1 MGAVRYHLRSM
12 LRERWLGALGLAA
25 TVAVAGAV
33 VLVLVAGTVRTAS
46 APDRYAAARGDLYD
60 TQMEQAEGRPLTAEV
75 EALPAVDSV
84 VAATFFFG
92 GIRPA
97 DGNGDPIE
105 GITFAGTP
113 EGFGGEIVDGRAP
126 DPEVP
131 GEFVASD
138 LWIDTADAEL
148 GDEFQLVT
156 ITQRQAEVNG
166 FDAEPR
172 GPSFT
177 ATLVGEYERPSAG
190 LQDDYPVAVF
200 PVSLLDEGPIGVS
213 ATESLVS
220 LVDGADV
227 ADLRRQLDTLPA
239 GADLSLDPAEW
250 VPVEVRD
257 AVGTQ
262 ANGLAVLTLIAG
274 VAALVVVAQ
283 IATRQAR
290 LSDAHRRSLS
300 ALGLTRGQL
309 LAEALGRIALPA
321 LIGALVASALAVLFS
336 GVFPVDFVRGLEPD
350 PGVRFD
356 ARVHLAGAAGLV
368 VGLLAWVGLTLVGG
382 AVGERR
388 RRPSSV
394 VEGLAPKIARPKAA
408 MGLRFAFARHPRDAG
423 AIGTPAVGLLFVV
436 ATLVAA
442 GTFAAS
448 LDDLLDDPARWGST
462 FDAGVGQGGGQVSDD
477 VVATLSADADVAAL
491 TLMGNVRVSAGTT
504 GLDVTGMEP
513 VRGDLGL
520 RVLEGGAPV
529 ASDEIVLGRNAA
541 RDLGVGVGDD
551 LTVRGPSGDRTLHVV
566 GLAVIP
572 SVEGGEG
579 LGEGGLV
586 TYDTLRAL
594 DPAATLSVLT
604 IDFRPGAPADTA
616 ARLSAD
622 TGVRIGPQDVT
633 SVIINLRRVRSV
645 PYVIGGLLAAL
656 ALLSLASLMTVALR
670 HRRRELAVLR
680 ALGSD
685 RRWIGRVVTWHAVA
699 FTAAIVALGVPFG
712 IVAGRWT
719 FRFLAD
725 RIGAAGDTAV
735 PWALVLTGF
744 VVLASVAEL
753 VGQVT
758 VRRRALS
765 VVRQLAVE

>member
-1 MGAVRYHLRSM
+1 MLRTHWVGAV
-12 LRERWLGALGLAA
+12 GLAA
-25 TVAVAGAV
+25 TVAVAGGV
-33 VLVLVAGTVRTAS
+33 VLVLIAGTLRTAS

-75 EALPAVDSV
+75 EALPAVESV

-92 GIRPA
+92 GILPA

-113 EGFGGEIVDGRAP
+113 EGFGGEIVDGREP

-156 ITQRQAEVNG
+156 ISEEQAAASG
-166 FDAEPR
+166 FEAQPDGPR
-172 GPSFT
+172 FT
-177 ATLVGEYERPSAG
+177 ATLVGEYERPTAG

-200 PVSLLDEGPIGVS
+200 PLSLLDEGPIGVS

-227 ADLRRQLDTLPA
+227 AELRGQLDTLPA
-239 GADLSLDPAEW
+239 GADLSLDPADW

-290 LSDAHRRSLS
+290 LSDSHRRSLS

-321 LIGALVASALAVLFS
+321 LIGALVGSGLAVLVS
-336 GVFPVDFVRGLEPD
+336 GIFPVDFVRGLEPE

-356 ARVHLAGAAGLV
+356 ARVHLAGAAVLV
-368 VGLLAWVGLTLVGG
+368 LGLLAWVGLALVGG

-408 MGLRFAFARHPRDAG
+408 MGLRFAFGRHPRDAG
-423 AIGTPAVGLLFVV
+423 AISTPAVGLLFVV
-436 ATLVAA
+436 AILVAA

-462 FDAGVGQGGGQVSDD
+462 FDAGVGQGGGQISHD
-477 VVATLSADADVAAL
+477 VVAILDRDADVAAL
-491 TLMGNVRVSAGTT
+491 TLMGNIRVSAGTH
-504 GLDVTGMEP
+504 GLDITGFEP
-513 VRGDLGL
+513 VRGELGL
-520 RVLEGGAPV
+520 RVLEGDAPV
-529 ASDEIVLGRNAA
+529 AVDEIVLGRKAA
-541 RDLGVGVGDD
+541 RELGAGVGDD
-551 LTVRGPSGDRTLHVV
+551 LTVQGPSGDHALRVV

-572 SVEGGEG
+572 SIEGGDG

-586 TYDTLRAL
+586 TSDSLRAL
-594 DPAATLSVLT
+594 DPEVTLNVLT

-616 ARLSAD
+616 ARLSEA

-633 SVIINLRRVRSV
+633 SLIINLRRVRSV
-645 PYVIGGLLAAL
+645 PYVIGGLLAVL
-656 ALLSLASLMTVALR
+656 AVLSLASLMTVALQ
-670 HRRRELAVLR
+670 HRQREVAVLR

-699 FTAAIVALGVPFG
+699 FTVAIVALGVPFG

-735 PWALVLTGF
+735 PWAMVLIGF
-744 VVLASVAEL
+744 VVLASVAVI
-753 VGQVT
+753 VGRVT
-758 VRRRALS
+758 VRRRAPS